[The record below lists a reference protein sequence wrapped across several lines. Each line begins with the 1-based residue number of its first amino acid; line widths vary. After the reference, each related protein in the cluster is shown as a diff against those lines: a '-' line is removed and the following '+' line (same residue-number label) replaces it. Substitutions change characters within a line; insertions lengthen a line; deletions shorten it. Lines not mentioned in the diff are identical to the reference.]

1 MQQSRTSHC
10 SIGQKNIHKRL
21 KHTSLFNHIEPSFNK
36 KGNLT
41 PNVLMELT
49 VEAYNFLKCNS
60 IHLSGITVSK
70 GKYSYTNIDYHN
82 AVQKFIPKCCRGVD
96 HWYEINLNRMKNN
109 YFLVTVDKSEMT
121 NNTDIKN
128 VIFMTNGLH
137 CEAKGS
143 GKLVLL
149 LARLQKKKKNSF
161 VWTKHHFDKV
171 NKCKRSVITKSN
183 KHHGSTG
190 HYFSFGNKAAYRKCN
205 NSSVSQYAVRNTAT
219 FTQECDAVI
228 IEDIMCKELQQGIE
242 CLNAIKPSMSIKN
255 SVAPVLKIADKL
267 QSSIG
272 DIKLKATEYSKF
284 GIWKSVFC
292 VNAETEELH
301 NEDDCSY
308 TVITVPKQ
316 KAMIKKREY
325 KFSFAFN
332 DAHSIAIRMNE
343 PLTFMFSGKFLMHNQ
358 SCNRKEEVGADD
370 FFFNFG
376 TYGNKKLF
384 NHIRCSFAR
393 VSNATEK

>member
-49 VEAYNFLKCNS
+49 VDAYNFLKCNS

-137 CEAKGS
+137 CEA
-143 GKLVLL
+143 VL
-149 LARLQKKKKNSF
+149 F
-161 VWTKHHFDKV
+161 
-171 NKCKRSVITKSN
+171 
-183 KHHGSTG
+183 
-190 HYFSFGNKAAYRKCN
+190 
-205 NSSVSQYAVRNTAT
+205 
-219 FTQECDAVI
+219 
-228 IEDIMCKELQQGIE
+228 
-242 CLNAIKPSMSIKN
+242 
-255 SVAPVLKIADKL
+255 
-267 QSSIG
+267 
-272 DIKLKATEYSKF
+272 
-284 GIWKSVFC
+284 
-292 VNAETEELH
+292 ET
-301 NEDDCSY
+301 Y
-308 TVITVPKQ
+308 I
-316 KAMIKKREY
+316 
-325 KFSFAFN
+325 
-332 DAHSIAIRMNE
+332 
-343 PLTFMFSGKFLMHNQ
+343 
-358 SCNRKEEVGADD
+358 
-370 FFFNFG
+370 
-376 TYGNKKLF
+376 
-384 NHIRCSFAR
+384 
-393 VSNATEK
+393 